1 MNFRGVSLGCV
12 AVKRCC
18 HTHPS
23 HSWGG
28 RGNYYERTHCV
39 SPLPW
44 LLGCHKRCPQ
54 EEQEIVHL

>member
-1 MNFRGVSLGCV
+1 MNFRGVFLGCV

-23 HSWGG
+23 HSQGG
-28 RGNYYERTHCV
+28 RGNCYERTHCV
-39 SPLPW
+39 SPLLW
-44 LLGCHKRCPQ
+44 LLGCHKRRPQ